1 VDVIETAIAGV
12 FLLQPK
18 KAADARGFFSE
29 TWRASA
35 LADRGI
41 DHGWV
46 QENHSR
52 SLVKGTV
59 RALHFQAPPHAQAKL
74 LRVVS
79 GAILDVVVDIRVGS
93 PTYGRHVAVELSED
107 NWTQLYAP
115 IGMAHGFCTLTDRA
129 DVLYKTSDYYAPA
142 SEGGLDWQDPD
153 LGIAWPV
160 SAGEATLTARDQ
172 AWPRLRDLRSP
183 FSWQSR

>member
-1 VDVIETAIAGV
+1 MDVIETAIAGV

-18 KAADARGFFSE
+18 KVADARGFFSE

-35 LADRGI
+35 LMGHGV

-59 RALHFQAPPHAQAKL
+59 RGLHFQAPPQAQAKL
-74 LRVVS
+74 LRVIS

-93 PTYGRHVAVELSED
+93 PTFGRHVAAELSED
-107 NWTQLYAP
+107 NWMQL
-115 IGMAHGFCTLTDRA
+115 
-129 DVLYKTSDYYAPA
+129 
-142 SEGGLDWQDPD
+142 
-153 LGIAWPV
+153 
-160 SAGEATLTARDQ
+160 
-172 AWPRLRDLRSP
+172 
-183 FSWQSR
+183 